1 MKKELSDGTLIL
13 NSTFFMSINKQIG
26 PELICNQC
34 GYTWHIMLK
43 ESEHIR
49 EYSKGRIVYCQI
61 ETRFVR
67 CPDCNDLCVKIKY
80 NGTVQKALHALQKSG
95 ENQQ

>member
-1 MKKELSDGTLIL
+1 
-13 NSTFFMSINKQIG
+13 
-26 PELICNQC
+26 
-34 GYTWHIMLK
+34 MLK

-95 ENQQ
+95 ENKQ